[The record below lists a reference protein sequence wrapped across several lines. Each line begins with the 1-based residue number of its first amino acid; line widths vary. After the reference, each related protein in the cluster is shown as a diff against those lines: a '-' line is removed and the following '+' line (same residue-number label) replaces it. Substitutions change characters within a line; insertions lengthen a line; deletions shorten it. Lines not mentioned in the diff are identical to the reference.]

1 MTDHA
6 RDLCEHG
13 FAIVRGFLDAA
24 TMAEVSAEIE
34 RVRAEGEKHHAT
46 HRDHNL
52 LYEIVRDSVVGR
64 PIVVQAHWFS
74 WISPLLERQR
84 RHPRYL
90 EVLEPFLGHSIKQVA
105 NQVHWKPP
113 RAKYTSYRFH

>member
-1 MTDHA
+1 MIDHA

-113 RAKYTSYRFH
+113 GAKYTSYRFH